1 MNFELISDERFPCH
15 EPEMLVRNERYPKM
29 NEIIK
34 EGLTI
39 EKTFHIE
46 LELFLTASNKAS
58 DWTNLFHFTLGR
70 NHGTPGDRIP
80 GRDFKK

>member
-1 MNFELISDERFPCH
+1 
-15 EPEMLVRNERYPKM
+15 M
-29 NEIIK
+29 NEFIT

-80 GRDFKK
+80 GRDFENSTIMVTYKFNSQTGGV

>member
-1 MNFELISDERFPCH
+1 
-15 EPEMLVRNERYPKM
+15 M

-80 GRDFKK
+80 GRDFENRNSAKILGYYLNSYAGGGSL